1 MEVERLSINS
11 WIKIVNM
18 QNQKE
23 DIINPSNSGLIF
35 LDSQKEY
42 PVTNTQEISIN
53 GMDGVLPGINSYAPF
68 NLILKFGYD
77 GRDTTDVLLFE
88 HRLRSIFNRRN
99 PYYVITSQLPGIKY
113 AVNSASIQTNL
124 IANDSSALEIEVTLN
139 CYKGFSESVNTT
151 DDEFLFE
158 SNWMFDNGI
167 PLDFTPKYQHET
179 NQFTI
184 WNGSTDTIDPRN
196 IHHKLQI
203 LLNINATNGFE
214 LVNYTTGDVFKYNK
228 SISSNIDF
236 VLSGIHAYRDQNKVG
251 IDTNRGVITLAPGK
265 NEFKIKGDV
274 TSQKVLFKFPF
285 IYR

>member
-1 MEVERLSINS
+1 MSCKKNWV
-11 WIKIVNM
+11 KIIDGN
-18 QNQKE
+18 K
-23 DIINPSNSGLIF
+23 IINVTDKEGLEFISYEIPTVNPKNEKIEIKGTDGYIPSVINF
-35 LDSQKEY
+35 DSF
-42 PVTNTQEISIN
+42 P
-53 GMDGVLPGINSYAPF
+53 L
-68 NLILKFGYD
+68 NLTFRYTGYD
-77 GRDTTDVLLFE
+77 SIDVNLYTQSI
-88 HRLRSIFNRRN
+88 RSIFNRRN
-99 PYYVITSQLPGIKY
+99 PYYIVHSKLPGLKY
-113 AVNSASIQTNL
+113 AVDTAQISFERETIRHYKINV
-124 IANDSSALEIEVTLN
+124 EFN

-196 IHHKLQI
+196 IHHQLQI
-203 LLNINATNGFE
+203 LLNVNATNGFE

-251 IDTNRGVITLAPGK
+251 IDTNRGVITLA
-265 NEFKIKGDV
+265 
-274 TSQKVLFKFPF
+274 
-285 IYR
+285 

>member
-1 MEVERLSINS
+1 MSCKKNWV
-11 WIKIVNM
+11 KIIDGN
-18 QNQKE
+18 K
-23 DIINPSNSGLIF
+23 IINVTDKEGLEFISYEIPTVNPKNEKIEIKGTDGYMPSVINF
-35 LDSQKEY
+35 DSF
-42 PVTNTQEISIN
+42 P
-53 GMDGVLPGINSYAPF
+53 L
-68 NLILKFGYD
+68 NLTFRYTGYD
-77 GRDTTDVLLFE
+77 SIDVNLYTQSI
-88 HRLRSIFNRRN
+88 RSIFNRRN
-99 PYYVITSQLPGIKY
+99 PYYIVHSKLPGLKY
-113 AVNSASIQTNL
+113 AVDTAQISFERETIRHYKINV
-124 IANDSSALEIEVTLN
+124 EFN

-151 DDEFLFE
+151 DDEFLFD
-158 SNWMFDNGI
+158 SNWMFDNGL

-196 IHHKLQI
+196 IHHQLQI
-203 LLNINATNGFE
+203 LLNVNATNGFE

-274 TSQKVLFKFPF
+274 SSQKVLFKFPF

>member
-1 MEVERLSINS
+1 MSCKKNWVKIIDGNKIINVTDKEGLEFIS
-11 WIKIVNM
+11 YEIPIVNPKNEKIEIKGTDGYM
-18 QNQKE
+18 PSV
-23 DIINPSNSGLIF
+23 INF
-35 LDSQKEY
+35 DSF
-42 PVTNTQEISIN
+42 P
-53 GMDGVLPGINSYAPF
+53 L
-68 NLILKFGYD
+68 NLTFRYTGYD
-77 GRDTTDVLLFE
+77 SIDVNLYTQSI
-88 HRLRSIFNRRN
+88 RSIFNRRN
-99 PYYVITSQLPGIKY
+99 PYYIVHSKLPGLKY
-113 AVNSASIQTNL
+113 AVDTAQISFERETIRHYKINV
-124 IANDSSALEIEVTLN
+124 EFN

-184 WNGSTDTIDPRN
+184 WNGSTDIIDSRN
-196 IHHKLQI
+196 IHHQLQI
-203 LLNINATNGFE
+203 LLNVNATNGFE

>member
-1 MEVERLSINS
+1 MKWLKIIDGKKEINVTEKYGLQLLNTNVS
-11 WIKIVNM
+11 FPEE
-18 QNQKE
+18 Q
-23 DIINPSNSGLIF
+23 SNSV
-35 LDSQKEY
+35 E
-42 PVTNTQEISIN
+42 IN
-53 GMDGVLPGINSYAPF
+53 GVDGVLPGAISFAPF
-68 NLILKFGYD
+68 SLELEMIYIGIDKVDYQ
-77 GRDTTDVLLFE
+77 LFT
-88 HRLRSIFNRRN
+88 HNIRSLFNRRN
-99 PYYVITSQLPGIKY
+99 PYYIIHSDLPGVKY
-113 AVNSASIQTNL
+113 AVNGVKVSFERIYTNNL
-124 IANDSSALEIEVTLN
+124 KMNIECSV
-139 CYKGFSESVNTT
+139 YKGFSESVNTT

-196 IHHKLQI
+196 LHHQLQI
-203 LLNINATNGFE
+203 LLNVNATNGFE

-228 SISSNIDF
+228 SISSNVDF

>member
-1 MEVERLSINS
+1 MCCKKNWVKIIDGNKSINVTDNERLEFISYEIPTVNPKNEKIEIKGTDGYMPSVIN
-11 WIKIVNM
+11 
-18 QNQKE
+18 
-23 DIINPSNSGLIF
+23 F
-35 LDSQKEY
+35 DSF
-42 PVTNTQEISIN
+42 P
-53 GMDGVLPGINSYAPF
+53 L
-68 NLILKFGYD
+68 NLTFRYTGYD
-77 GRDTTDVLLFE
+77 SIDVNLYTQSI
-88 HRLRSIFNRRN
+88 RSIFNRRN
-99 PYYVITSQLPGIKY
+99 PYYIVHSKLPGLKY
-113 AVNSASIQTNL
+113 AVDTAQISFERETIRHYKINV
-124 IANDSSALEIEVTLN
+124 EFN

-196 IHHKLQI
+196 LHHQLQI

-228 SISSNIDF
+228 SISPNIDF
-236 VLSGIHAYRDQNKVG
+236 VLSGIHAYRNQNKVG